1 MTRQISIWEK
11 INGGNPRD
19 RFLIPG
25 IILAG
30 LIIFGLAWEFSP
42 LSSYATPEKI
52 ADVARNF
59 AQDPMAPFIMVGL
72 FVLSQ
77 LVFFP
82 LIIMTLATAMVF
94 GPLEGI
100 LISLTGATISAT
112 ITYGLGLSLGKYGLK
127 RWMGAVCA
135 KIRTYI
141 QGTGIVGMIA
151 LRFVPV
157 APYSVVN
164 IALGVLSIPFG
175 TYIAGSFLALLPGSI
190 IRSFLGGA
198 ITDVWEKP
206 DAHNL
211 GVVAAGVTLWLL
223 MVVTCHA
230 LVNRWRKKQGIAG
243 PKPPK
248 KSKWARVST

>member
-1 MTRQISIWEK
+1 MARQISIWQK
-11 INGGNPRD
+11 IKGGNAPD

-25 IILAG
+25 IILTG
-30 LIIFGLAWEFSP
+30 LVIFGLAWEFSP

-52 ADVARNF
+52 ADVAHNF
-59 AQDPMAPFIMVGL
+59 AQDPMAPCIMVGL

-112 ITYGLGLSLGKYGLK
+112 ITYGLGLALGKYGLK

-198 ITDVWEKP
+198 ITDLWEKP

-211 GVVAAGVTLWLL
+211 AIVATGIIVWLL
-223 MVVTCHA
+223 MVLTCHI
-230 LVNRWRKKQGIAG
+230 LVNRWRKKQGIVV
-243 PKPPK
+243 PKPSK
-248 KSKWARVST
+248 KSKLASVSA